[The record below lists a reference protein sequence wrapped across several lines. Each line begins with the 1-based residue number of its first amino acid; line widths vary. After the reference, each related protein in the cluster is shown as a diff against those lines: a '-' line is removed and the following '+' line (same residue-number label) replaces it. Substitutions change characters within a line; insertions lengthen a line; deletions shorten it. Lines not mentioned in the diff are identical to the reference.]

1 MKYTTLFLFITATSR
16 LCAQD
21 WSTLGNAGT
30 NASTNFIGTTDNVP
44 LVFRVNNIQSGRI
57 DQVNRSAYFG
67 HDVAN
72 NIALLAGTENGQN
85 NAAFGHRAL
94 AANTSGGWNC
104 AMGTLALESNTSGA
118 SNAAFGMNALNS
130 NTSGESNAS
139 FGAWSLQANTT
150 GARNSVLGVLALNNN
165 TTGSDNVALGSS
177 ALAANKAGGKGVA
190 IGTEAMARAN
200 NSTVAFNNLN
210 VAIGYQAM
218 YGSVSSS
225 ANTGN
230 RNTALGYQTLVDY
243 TTGNEN
249 TALGTQ
255 ALFIATTGSANT
267 AVGNLALGSLTTGN
281 NCTAVGRLAN
291 VSTGTLNNATALGYN
306 TTVSASNK
314 VRLGNSSITVV
325 EGQVPYT
332 SPSDA
337 RFKRDVEE
345 DVQGLSF
352 ILRLRPVSYT
362 FDRAAFAKH
371 VGEDVTGR
379 EKELAELSQQR
390 TVGFLAQ
397 EVEKNV
403 QNAGFTAFDA
413 VHVPAGSADNY
424 GLAYA
429 EFVVPL
435 VKAVQELH
443 AENQALREQV
453 ERLERAV
460 AANDHVDALHVFPV
474 PARDAF
480 KVNVPASDVG
490 MPAVIELY
498 DASGRLVLANDVK
511 ALASTVPVE
520 LPSRIKAG
528 TYVLNLR
535 VLGGTVRIESER
547 DGLMLAQIEG

>member
-1 MKYTTLFLFITATSR
+1 MKHAALLLSLAAAPTLY
-16 LCAQD
+16 AQD
-21 WSTLGNAGT
+21 WSTFGNAGT
-30 NASTNFIGTTDNVP
+30 NASAQFLGTTDNVP
-44 LVFRVNNIQSGRI
+44 LIFRVNNIQSGRI
-57 DQVNRSAYFG
+57 DPLNRSAYFG

-72 NIALLAGTENGQN
+72 HITLLAGTETGQN
-85 NAAFGHRAL
+85 NAAFGHHAL
-94 AANTSGGWNC
+94 SANTTGGWNS
-104 AMGTLALESNTSGA
+104 AFGTLSLESNTSGS
-118 SNAAFGMNALNS
+118 SNAAFGMNALGI
-130 NTSGESNAS
+130 NTSGGSNAS

-150 GARNSVLGVLALNNN
+150 GARNAALGALVMSDNS
-165 TTGSDNVALGSS
+165 TGSDNVAIGSNALLANRSGSRGVAVGAEALSRANSS
-177 ALAANKAGGKGVA
+177 A
-190 IGTEAMARAN
+190 T
-200 NSTVAFNNLN
+200 AFNNIN
-210 VAIGYQAM
+210 VAVGYQSM
-218 YGSVSSS
+218 YGSSSPG

-230 RNTALGYQTLVDY
+230 RNTAVGYQTLMDY
-243 TTGNEN
+243 TTGSEN
-249 TALGTQ
+249 TALGAQTM
-255 ALFIATTGSANT
+255 FNVTTGSANT
-267 AVGNLALGSLTTGN
+267 AVGNLALGSLTTGSN
-281 NCTAVGRLAN
+281 NTAIGRLAN

-306 TTVSASNK
+306 TTVSSSNK

-379 EKELAELSQQR
+379 ELELADLSQQR

-403 QNAGFTAFDA
+403 ENAGFTAFDA
-413 VHVPAGSADNY
+413 VHVPAGPTDNY

-460 AANDHVDALHVFPV
+460 ATNDHVDALHVFPV

-480 KVNVPASDVG
+480 TVNVAASDVG

-498 DASGRLVLANDVK
+498 DASGRLVLASEVK
-511 ALASTVPVE
+511 ALTSTVPVE
-520 LPSRIKAG
+520 LPSRINAG

-535 VLGGTVRIESER
+535 VQGGTVRTAR
-547 DGLMLAQIEG
+547 VNVTD